1 MAQQSTHPPVPM
13 DSEARA
19 VIADRL
25 APKLSELISFRTVS
39 RRDRENE
46 DRGQFTLHARALVRL
61 FPHIAAAVERE
72 TIGMTGQ
79 LWHWKGAASTRPV
92 VLMAHQDVVP
102 VEDEAAWEH
111 QPFAGKIVDSRVWG
125 RGALDDKGDLA
136 CILEAADMLAATG
149 FVPGQDVYFFFGDN
163 EETAGDTAIATAA
176 LLHARGVAPWMVL
189 DEGGAVTT
197 GAFPLVKAPVG
208 VIGVSE
214 KGLLDVVLEARDA
227 GGHASAPPGFGA
239 VQRIARAITR
249 LRRSPFPA
257 SLSDVTIEMIDRLAA
272 TAPARARGPIG
283 LLGRGG
289 RATAWL
295 VARIGAEPA
304 ALVRTT
310 VAATEL
316 AGSDGSNVLARRAAV
331 TLNIRIAAGESVDGT
346 LRRIGRIV
354 RDRNISLDV
363 LSASEPSPVS
373 PHDCDQFRLLE
384 ACLRTSH
391 PAAVPVPYIMLA
403 ATDSRR
409 FTGISENVYRF
420 APLGMDN
427 TERAGIHGTNESV
440 LVSELGHAVAF
451 YTRLMRSL

>member
-13 DSEARA
+13 DAEPRA
-19 VIADRL
+19 AVAARL
-25 APKLSELISFRTVS
+25 APKLAELIRFRTVS
-39 RRDRENE
+39 RRERRLEDRE
-46 DRGQFTLHARALVRL
+46 QFTLHAQALARL

-72 TIGMTGQ
+72 PIGITGQ
-79 LWHWKGAASTRPV
+79 LWLWRGAASNRPV

-102 VEDEAAWEH
+102 VEEEAAWLH
-111 QPFAGKIVDSRVWG
+111 QPFAGTIADGRVWG
-125 RGALDDKGDLA
+125 RGALDDKGDLV
-136 CILEAADMLAATG
+136 CILEAADLLAATG

-176 LLHARGVAPWMVL
+176 LLQSRGVAPWLVL

-214 KGLLDVVLEARDA
+214 KGLIDVVLQAHDA
-227 GGHASAPPGFGA
+227 GGHASAPPSFGA

-249 LRRSPFPA
+249 LRRAPFPA
-257 SLSDVTIEMIDRLAA
+257 SLSEVTVEMIDRLAA
-272 TAPARARGPIG
+272 TAPAGARGPIG

-289 RATAWL
+289 RATAWI
-295 VARIGAEPA
+295 VSRIGAEPA

-331 TLNIRIAAGESVDGT
+331 TLNIRIAAGESVNCT
-346 LRRIGRIV
+346 LRRIKRII
-354 RDRNISLDV
+354 RDGKITIDV

-384 ACLRTSH
+384 ACLATSH

-427 TERAGIHGTNESV
+427 SERAGIHGTNESV
-440 LVSELGHAVAF
+440 LVSELGNAVAF
-451 YTRLMRSL
+451 YTRLIRSL